1 VKFRAENVE
10 LRNRIAELSTA
21 GFDEEDFTV
30 GSLSA
35 VARLAEEAETYSAR
49 IEIEKR
55 KISEA
60 ERKLKDAELAIKNKK
75 DFLAQYA
82 PDTSLRKQVCGIH
95 NPSRF
100 WVNILAC
107 KLQVELTHT
116 YNTHN
121 RSKS

>member
-1 VKFRAENVE
+1 MKFRAENVE